1 MVVKLTVLTNALAFF
16 GKDLA
21 RDEKFMHAA
30 LDYIEDT
37 LKTAEV
43 VRLLPGFMAGAIG
56 NILAKRLSSHLTV
69 YDTLISVTEQRLQEQ
84 TLRKHGQKLEKEVPR
99 QSRGTGPANTISFAI
114 HDLCLHPEY
123 VEPLRQELQSSRY
136 SEFEKTGQGLPLLD
150 SFIKESARLTPVES
164 SKPIVRLCPYRRPI
178 LILVSRT
185 VSTRRHALQPFTL
198 SDGTRLEVGDW
209 ACTPVRALM
218 QSPSHYPDATVF
230 HGFRFVDPDILTG
243 AANPGFQTILQ
254 EYPTKFT
261 DTNGKDDTWHVWGTG
276 RMSCPGRFYAAAVI
290 KVILAQIILHYDCE
304 LVDKNAARWFTW
316 RSSMLPKPR
325 TMVTFRPV
333 GE

>member
-1 MVVKLTVLTNALAFF
+1 
-16 GKDLA
+16 

-69 YDTLISVTEQRLQEQ
+69 YDALISVTEQRLQEQ
-84 TLRKHGQKLEKEVPR
+84 TLRKHGQKLEKE
-99 QSRGTGPANTISFAI
+99 TISFAI

-164 SKPIVRLCPYRRPI
+164 M
-178 LILVSRT
+178 
-185 VSTRRHALQPFTL
+185 STRRHALQPFTL

-243 AANPGFQTILQ
+243 AANPAFQTILQ

-276 RMSCPGRFYAAAVI
+276 RMS
-290 KVILAQIILHYDCE
+290 
-304 LVDKNAARWFTW
+304 W
-316 RSSMLPKPR
+316 
-325 TMVTFRPV
+325 
-333 GE
+333 